1 MCVCVCSLI
10 DFLLAFFHV
19 KQFIVLWS
27 LRVRNCKRSSM
38 TLAWVQVGVATSSA
52 LLGHRWVLV
61 RSWGRW
67 HDMLMTWCYMGWPEA
82 LESQSRDVDRAT
94 ELLSEGT
101 KVWPGGLE
109 RPDNEE
115 MQNFFGVTW
124 QNEFCGLL
132 GIGFWRPVV
141 VVVGGIWCIW
151 LLLWKNS
158 KRIIY
163 VICCNH
169 NCKRRREQ
177 QIRY

>member
-10 DFLLAFFHV
+10 DFLLAFFHG

-27 LRVRNCKRSSM
+27 LLVRNCKRSSM

-67 HDMLMTWCYMGWPEA
+67 HDMLMTCCYMGWPEA

-141 VVVGGIWCIW
+141 VVGGIWCIW
-151 LLLWKNS
+151 LLLWKNW